1 MRPVDAYIGLRDY
14 LNRLSY
20 LVVYIAGE
28 AQRAFNIVISLSTP
42 TPLLLRTLPAL
53 SDMTNSDRDGHITLE
68 VLPLESDRWSNLEP
82 MDIEWLRS
90 SISTDEEKLRERM
103 DAIQK
108 EYAQS
113 RFSLVLLA

>member
-1 MRPVDAYIGLRDY
+1 MVR
-14 LNRLSY
+14 
-20 LVVYIAGE
+20 
-28 AQRAFNIVISLSTP
+28 AQRAFNIAIPLSTL
-42 TPLLLRTLPAL
+42 TPVLLLTLPAL
-53 SDMTNSDRDGHITLE
+53 SDMTSSERDGHINLE
-68 VLPLESDRWSNLEP
+68 VLPLEGDRWSNLEP

-113 RFSLVLLA
+113 CFSLVLLA